1 MLDGEIYMDVLNL
14 VLVWIKLNS
23 HFLSNL
29 NHSKT
34 VPETLRQFSALK
46 FEMICREEVKFS
58 LKGKHVHFDNLGQFK
73 SKRITFTENL
83 EQNILGIY

>member
-1 MLDGEIYMDVLNL
+1 MNYDFIMLDGKIYMDVLTL

-34 VPETLRQFSALK
+34 VPEALRQFSALK
-46 FEMICREEVKFS
+46 SEMICREEVKFS
-58 LKGKHVHFDNLGQFK
+58 LKDKNVHFAGP
-73 SKRITFTENL
+73 
-83 EQNILGIY
+83 

>member
-1 MLDGEIYMDVLNL
+1 MNHDFIMLDGKIYMDVLTL
-14 VLVWIKLNS
+14 VLVWIKLNF

-46 FEMICREEVKFS
+46 SEMICREEVKFS
-58 LKGKHVHFDNLGQFK
+58 LEDKHVHFAGP
-73 SKRITFTENL
+73 
-83 EQNILGIY
+83 